1 MKTSNRILLTSL
13 AVIIV
18 FMTAVAIIFKTKTKD
33 LFIEGDGN
41 IITQEQTFEPFDK
54 LTIEGGLEVEY
65 IIGESNSLA
74 IEADSNLMQNIET
87 NLIEGTL
94 RIKNNTSI
102 RKQISC
108 KLTAPM
114 VKEITISAGAEL
126 TSKDTIQTGM
136 LNFTVNAGSSF
147 ALTGNFDTLVS
158 AINAGSKATLIGT
171 CKAMEVSVNAGSK
184 LYAFGLI
191 TDHLIVE
198 ANAGSSALVNS
209 KELEASASAGPQ
221 FAIKRAQ
228 FLKTL
233 RLRLADQL
241 NRKKETDNNL
251 DRVMQCRDTML
262 DICRDTKHRVPYYFQ
277 TRSIVSLQI
286 SRNNFTTTKLG
297 TRNTNSNTNI
307 QRLHIT
313 AIGRKRRN

>member
-18 FMTAVAIIFKTKTKD
+18 LMTAVAIIFKTKTKD

-41 IITQEQTFEPFDK
+41 IITQERTFEPFDK

-87 NLIEGTL
+87 SLIEGTL

-198 ANAGSSALVNS
+198 ANAGSNALVNS
-209 KELEASASAGPQ
+209 KELEASASAGSSIRYKEG
-221 FAIKRAQ
+221 AI
-228 FLKTL
+228 LKNIETS
-233 RLRLADQL
+233 AGGSIKS
-241 NRKKETDNNL
+241 KKGD
-251 DRVMQCRDTML
+251 
-262 DICRDTKHRVPYYFQ
+262 
-277 TRSIVSLQI
+277 
-286 SRNNFTTTKLG
+286 
-297 TRNTNSNTNI
+297 
-307 QRLHIT
+307 
-313 AIGRKRRN
+313 